1 MRRRMVFRS
10 NFEEN
15 SSVGGVVYA
24 REYFTRDRSC
34 KGTCLVWIRGY
45 VKISIL
51 KFIEV
56 AKVKGGKFRFG
67 SRKNEGG
74 RKERK

>member
-1 MRRRMVFRS
+1 MWCTL
-10 NFEEN
+10 EN
-15 SSVGGVVYA
+15 ILREIEVV
-24 REYFTRDRSC
+24 
-34 KGTCLVWIRGY
+34 KGLVWWIRGY
-45 VKISIL
+45 VEISIL

>member
-1 MRRRMVFRS
+1 MWCTL
-10 NFEEN
+10 EN
-15 SSVGGVVYA
+15 ILREIQVV
-24 REYFTRDRSC
+24 
-34 KGTCLVWIRGY
+34 KGLVWWIRGY

-51 KFIEV
+51 KFIEI

-67 SRKNEGG
+67 SRKNEEG